1 VRLAVLGVALV
12 LVLSACGGSQGSASD
27 VVRAWSAALG
37 AYDNERA
44 GSLFA
49 PNAAVVQGDRLL
61 RLHTHQQA
69 VVWNARL
76 PCASTTVSLH
86 ENGNAVQATFRLREG
101 NKRPCRDPAGAEAIV
116 IFVVEH
122 GRIILFDQ
130 ICSQIALGH

>member
-1 VRLAVLGVALV
+1 VRLAVLGVAFV
-12 LVLSACGGSQGSASD
+12 LVLSACGGSRGSASD
-27 VVRAWSAALG
+27 VVRAWSDALG

-49 PNAAVVQGDRLL
+49 PNAAVVQGDQLL

-69 VVWNARL
+69 VAWNARL
-76 PCASTTVSLH
+76 PCASTTVSLV
-86 ENGNAVQATFRLREG
+86 ENGNAVEATFRLREG
-101 NKRPCRDPAGAEAIV
+101 TKRPCRDPAGAEATV

-130 ICSQIALGH
+130 IGSQIALGH